1 MGIFDRLRSTGQAV
15 ANSDGN
21 RKGTSEQDATR
32 LIEEGH
38 VLEAEGRL
46 DEAMQRYLDAIR
58 LAPNPARAHLNRGNI
73 LLLQGDLQGAL
84 DAFRTAIK
92 HQPDYA
98 GAYYNIGNALLN
110 DGKLDEAAA
119 SYRRA
124 LEIQPDYA
132 EVHCSLGVALKELG
146 QMDSAIA
153 SFRRALE
160 INPGLTEAHGNLGHV
175 LQDFYNTGNLLLN
188 AGKLEDAV
196 ANFRQAL
203 KIEPNLADAHYNL
216 ANALKRRGQNE
227 SAVAS
232 YRRALEIKPDYAEV
246 HGSLGVVLHD
256 LWKFDDEVA
265 SYRRALAIKPD
276 FAEAHSNLGV
286 TLKEQGKLAEA
297 EASYRR
303 ALKIQ
308 PDNAMF
314 RVAQT
319 FSLPIAPQTVTDSI
333 AVTAEFD
340 RSLRELSEWLKSS
353 PTNRAGF
360 SEAVGSQ
367 QPFYLAYRDGNHVAL
382 LSRYGDLV
390 ASSPDQIP
398 VTPMPKR
405 KRIRLAVVSN
415 HFRRH
420 SVWDVI
426 LRGVLANLDRTRFE
440 VVLYNMSHVEDEET
454 KFARSLCD
462 VWRDFHTVSGFNGW
476 LDAMTADRPDVIFYP
491 EIGMDPM
498 TCRLATRRLAPLQ
511 VASWGH
517 PITTGLPTIDLYFSG
532 EMLEAPDADTHYRE
546 RLVRLPGT
554 GCCTTPIDVK
564 PEALPEWAADLVKRR
579 GVRFVIAQTPFK
591 FDPADDALFASI
603 AAAVGESIFILLND
617 PQFSWATEPLIA
629 RLNQAFRERNLD
641 PKQHL
646 LVIPWLSREKFYAL
660 LDLCDIYLD
669 CPSFSGYT
677 TAWQAVRRGLPVV
690 TLEGKFMRQ
699 RLAAGLLRKIGMT
712 DTIAASK
719 DDYVAIAARLA
730 AECRD
735 PGRRAARR
743 DKLKAAAPQADHDI
757 GVVRAFEQSV
767 IDALAERGRHFEFD
781 AFGNTTC
788 LPKPESQ
795 PRSKEKHM
803 LSIVVNFF
811 NNRREA
817 ENTLYSLTRAYQND
831 LNDIPYEVIVLDNGS
846 TQPLSEKQVLA
857 FGPEFKYRFVST
869 TSVSPVQAIN
879 MACRDALGEE
889 LLVIIDGAHI
899 ISPGV
904 LRRCADAFS
913 LFPSPFIATVPFHL
927 GPKRQ
932 NESIVEGY
940 NQLMEDRLLSR
951 CGWKSNGYNLY
962 KIAGDFADASRGW
975 FGCLF
980 ESSCFGIR
988 KADYLFLGGLDERFQ
1003 SRGGGLVSPDFF
1015 NRAVSR
1021 ENMQYV
1027 MLLGE
1032 GTFHQV
1038 HGGVASNA
1046 PYSRHPAN
1054 EFHQEYVNIR
1064 GIPYQQVMRKPYH
1077 MGIFPDEA
1085 LHAATISAGL
1095 AEEFWLKNKTSP

>member
-1 MGIFDRLRSTGQAV
+1 MGIFDRFRSTALSRTG
-15 ANSDGN
+15 DG
-21 RKGTSEQDATR
+21 KPGIAGQDAAR
-32 LIEEGH
+32 LIDQGH
-38 VLEAEGRL
+38 ALEAQGRL
-46 DEAMQRYLDAIR
+46 DEAMQCYLEAIR
-58 LAPNPARAHLNRGNI
+58 LAPNPARGHLNRGNI

-84 DAFRTAIK
+84 DAFRTALK

-98 GAYYNIGNALLN
+98 GAYYNIGNALLGN
-110 DGKLDEAAA
+110 RQLDEAAA

-124 LEIQPDYA
+124 LEIQPDYV
-132 EVHCSLGVALKELG
+132 EVHCSLGVALRELG
-146 QMDSAIA
+146 QLDSAVA

-160 INPGLTEAHGNLGHV
+160 IDPGLVEAQINLGLA
-175 LQDFYNTGNLLLN
+175 LQHYYNAGNLLLN

-196 ANFRQAL
+196 ANFRRVL
-203 KIEPNLADAHYNL
+203 EIEPNLADAHFNL
-216 ANALKRRGQNE
+216 GNTLKRLGRNE
-227 SAVAS
+227 SAMAS
-232 YRRALEIKPDYAEV
+232 YRRALEIKPDFAEA

-256 LWKFDDEVA
+256 LWKFDEEVA
-265 SYRRALAIKPD
+265 SYRRALSIKPD

-286 TLKEQGKLAEA
+286 TLKEQGKLAES

-303 ALKIQ
+303 ALEIQ

-319 FSLPIAPQTVTDSI
+319 FTLPIAPQTIMAS
-333 AVTAEFD
+333 AEIPAQFNQA
-340 RSLRELSEWLKSS
+340 LRELSDWLESS
-353 PTNRAGF
+353 PANRARF
-360 SEAVGSQ
+360 SEAAGSQ
-367 QPFYLAYRDGNHVAL
+367 QPFYLAYRDGNHVER

-390 ASSPDQIP
+390 AASPGQ
-398 VTPMPKR
+398 VAATPGPAR
-405 KRIRLAVVSN
+405 KKIRLIVVSN

-426 LRGVLANLDRTRFE
+426 LRGILANLDRTRFE
-440 VVLYNMSHVEDEET
+440 VFLYNMSHVEDEET
-454 KFARSLCD
+454 IFAKSQCD
-462 VWRDFHTVSGFNGW
+462 VWRDFHTVTGFDGW
-476 LDAMTADRPDVIFYP
+476 LEAMKTDRPDVIFYP
-491 EIGMDPM
+491 EIGMDTM
-498 TCRLATRRLAPLQ
+498 TLRLAARRLAPLQ
-511 VASWGH
+511 VAGWGH
-517 PITTGLPTIDLYFSG
+517 PITTGLPTMDLYFSG
-532 EMLEAPDADTHYRE
+532 EMLEAPDADAHYRE
-546 RLVRLPGT
+546 RLARLPGT
-554 GCCTTPIDVK
+554 GCCTTPIELK
-564 PEALPEWAADLVKRR
+564 PEALPELEAELAKRR
-579 GVRFVIAQTPFK
+579 GVCFVIAQTPFK
-591 FDPADDALFASI
+591 FDPADDALFADI
-603 AAAVGESIFILLND
+603 AAAVGESTFILLSD
-617 PQFSWATEPLIA
+617 PQFSWATEQLIA
-629 RLNQAFRERNLD
+629 RLNRAFRERGLD
-641 PKQHL
+641 PEQHL
-646 LVIPWLSREKFYAL
+646 LMVPWLSREKFHAL
-660 LDLCDIYLD
+660 LEMCDIYLD

-677 TAWQAVRRGLPVV
+677 TAWQAVHRGLPVV

-730 AECRD
+730 TECRE
-735 PGRRAARR
+735 PIRRNARR
-743 DKLKAAAPQADHDI
+743 NELKTAAPRVDQDI

-767 IDALAERGRHFEFD
+767 IDALAERERHFEFD
-781 AFGNTTC
+781 ALGSTTSLSKAGNQS
-788 LPKPESQ
+788 K
-795 PRSKEKHM
+795 SKEKQM
-803 LSIVVNFF
+803 LSIVINFF

-831 LNDIPYEVIVLDNGS
+831 LDDIPYEVIVLDNGS

-857 FGPEFKYRFVST
+857 FGPEFKYRYIST

-879 MACRDALGEE
+879 TACRDALGEG

-913 LFPSPFIATVPFHL
+913 LFSSPFIATVPFHL

-932 NESIVEGY
+932 NESITEGY
-940 NQLMEDRLLSR
+940 NQSIEDQLLSG
-951 CGWKSNGYNLY
+951 CGWKINGYNLY
-962 KIAGDFADASRGW
+962 KIAGDFADANRGW

-988 KADYLFLGGLDERFQ
+988 KADYLSLGGLDERFQ

-1021 ENMQYV
+1021 KNMQYV
-1027 MLLGE
+1027 VLLGE

-1046 PYSRHPAN
+1046 PYSQHPAT

-1064 GIPYQQVMRKPYH
+1064 GAPYQQVLRKPYF
-1077 MGIFPDEA
+1077 MGILPDEA
-1085 LHAATISAGL
+1085 LHVATISAGL
-1095 AEEFWLKNKTSP
+1095 GEEFWLNNKVSL